1 MPARCPSLPLRP
13 AALPQ
18 RRAPAWEH
26 LGLLGPVI
34 RGVVGD
40 TIRVTFKNNLKEHNV
55 SLHPHGVWYDKE
67 SEGSPYADGL
77 PRAWGWQA
85 GWGARAASRAAL
97 AAAAFPPRAAAD
109 AALTV
114 VCAAARAQSRPAT
127 RWAPATASSTRG
139 SCPSA
144 LGPAPATWAA

>member
-1 MPARCPSLPLRP
+1 MMVMMMMRPMHTHCMPYRPPKKLPVFLP
-13 AALPQ
+13 GVLAAMLLASHRRIEQ

-40 TIRVTFKNNLKEHNV
+40 TIHVTFKNRLTAHNV

-77 PRAWGWQA
+77 PC
-85 GWGARAASRAAL
+85 
-97 AAAAFPPRAAAD
+97 
-109 AALTV
+109 TYV
-114 VCAAARAQSRPAT
+114 V
-127 RWAPATASSTRG
+127 
-139 SCPSA
+139 
-144 LGPAPATWAA
+144 